1 MQILRDHKKGMNDWI
16 CVKPYMRDC
25 FLERQRRDNGLRI
38 WNSTHTIWLLKIQPC
53 STNFKSA
60 IDGKPRVWA
69 ALSCQFTFFLAARP
83 RLLVNL
89 LLLSIEAALRRGDL
103 PFLPPSGFSIHHE
116 LFPVPSF
123 CTRTKRLCSDRLCL
137 MEFCRRGGRKRK
149 AGLGANAQRARCLPF
164 SPNHRFALVCECKSM
179 LAGGSHRLKRAI
191 FKVNRKTNAIRWPR
205 GHVRRHALEYYSMGN
220 PF

>member
-1 MQILRDHKKGMNDWI
+1 M
-16 CVKPYMRDC
+16 
-25 FLERQRRDNGLRI
+25 
-38 WNSTHTIWLLKIQPC
+38 KIQPC
-53 STNFKSA
+53 STDFKSA
-60 IDGKPRVWA
+60 IYGKPRARA

-137 MEFCRRGGRKRK
+137 MEFCRRGGGKRK

-164 SPNHRFALVCECKSM
+164 SPNHRVALVCECKSM

-191 FKVNRKTNAIRWPR
+191 FKVNRKTNAIRGAKETRAQTCARVLLYGQSILSRSRSTAHSLINRRAVRMGPSFPSQKTR
-205 GHVRRHALEYYSMGN
+205 GPIAKH
-220 PF
+220 F

>member
-1 MQILRDHKKGMNDWI
+1 MQILRDHKKRINDWI

-25 FLERQRRDNGLRI
+25 FLERQRRDNGLPI

-60 IDGKPRVWA
+60 IDGKPRARA

-191 FKVNRKTNAIRWPR
+191 FKVNRKTNAIRGPR
-205 GHVRRHALEYYSMGN
+205 RHVRRHALEYYSMGN